1 MDADDLMLMLDSGW
15 SLRDI
20 AAHYNLPVAYVERLI
35 VERIKA
41 ERLEAKRLS
50 Q

>member
-1 MDADDLMLMLDSGW
+1 VDTDDLIVMLDTGW

-20 AAHYNLPVAYVERLI
+20 AAHCNLPIAEVERLI
-35 VERIKA
+35 VEQVRA